1 MLGGQIP
8 IVRIGRS
15 CILILKLKRVEQRM
29 KKGIR
34 VFVALALLA
43 SITAPLLHLKSAFAD
58 NLLTEPL
65 DGSTLSGSWLSGGD
79 PTSACLTA
87 SNTSGGD
94 IPGCDPSD
102 PIDTSGNGALRLTS
116 NGSSQA
122 GFVINQT
129 PVSTT
134 NGLQISFNMY
144 QYDGT
149 GADGIAFFLIN
160 GADSPTEPGAF
171 GGGLGYSSGDNGI
184 DPGLVGGYVGVGF
197 DVFGNFSNPTYGNG
211 GPGAEPNSITVRG
224 SEATGYQFVT
234 TTPAA
239 YSLADNPATTRSAA
253 MRHVVISI
261 STNNIMTVYVNY
273 ENGQGPI
280 EELSDI
286 NLNTINGA
294 DSLPTSLKFGF
305 SASTGGSN
313 DIHEISDLSVD
324 TLSPNVSTTATQSG
338 TLTQGQM
345 GQYTLAVSN
354 DAGAE
359 PTTGDIT
366 VSDTLPAGIAPTSAS
381 GTGWSCS
388 ISGQTVSCTRPGSG
402 ANALAPGGSEPNI
415 TVGVGVGYNAAASLS
430 NTSYATTADNN
441 SLEDAGSANT
451 FTVTPANTTIDSNAP
466 NSGDSTGDGTPDS
479 QQANV
484 TDLVSGITGNYA
496 TLETSGSCDQNE
508 DASLGSVATNA
519 KQDGAYTYPLGM
531 IDFDI
536 ICSAVGGS
544 ATITQYY
551 FGNYD
556 ASQFVAR
563 KYDATT
569 QTYSTIPNATI
580 TSVTIGGQPAL
591 KITYSVTD
599 GGPLDEDGVANGIIV
614 DPAGPA
620 IKDASPLTGGTL
632 TDTGFNIMLTASLA
646 AVLIVGATI
655 VRWSPRKHLS

>member
-1 MLGGQIP
+1 
-8 IVRIGRS
+8 
-15 CILILKLKRVEQRM
+15 M

-34 VFVALALLA
+34 VFVALALLVSLA
-43 SITAPLLHLKSAFAD
+43 APLLHLRSAFAD

-65 DGSTLSGSWLSGGD
+65 DGSTLNGSWLSGGN
-79 PTSACLTA
+79 PSSACLTA
-87 SNTSGGD
+87 SATSSGN

-116 NGSSQA
+116 NAASQA

-129 PVSTT
+129 PISTT

-160 GADSPTEPGAF
+160 GADSPTQPGAF
-171 GGGLGYSSGDNGI
+171 GGGLGYSSDNVGDA
-184 DPGLVGGYVGVGF
+184 GLVGGYVGVGF
-197 DVFGNFSNPTYGNG
+197 DVFGNFSNPAYGNG
-211 GPGAEPNSITVRG
+211 GPGAHANSITVRG
-224 SEATGYQFVT
+224 SQATGYQYVT

-239 YSLADNPATTRSAA
+239 YPLADNSTTTRSAA
-253 MRHVVISI
+253 LRHVTISI
-261 STNNIMTVYVNY
+261 STNNVMTVYVDY

-294 DSLPTSLKFGF
+294 GSLPTSLKFGF

-324 TLSPNVSTTATQSG
+324 TLSPNISATATQTG
-338 TLTQGQM
+338 TFTQGQM
-345 GQYTLAVSN
+345 GQYTLAVKN

-359 PTTGDIT
+359 PTTGNVT

-381 GTGWSCS
+381 GTGWNCS

-402 ANALAPGGSEPNI
+402 ADALAPGASEPDI
-415 TVGVGVGYNAAASLS
+415 TVGVGVGYSAAASLS

-441 SLEDAGSANT
+441 SVEDTGSTNT

-466 NSGDSTGDGTPDS
+466 NGGDSTGDGTPDS
-479 QQANV
+479 QQGNI
-484 TDLVSGITGNYA
+484 TDLVSGVTGNYA
-496 TLETSGSCDQNE
+496 TLDTSGSCDQNE
-508 DASLGSVATNA
+508 DASLGSVTTNA
-519 KQDGAYTYPLGM
+519 KSDNAYTYPLGM
-531 IDFDI
+531 MDFDI
-536 ICSAVGGS
+536 ICSSVGGS

-551 FGNYD
+551 LGDYD

-569 QTYSTIPNATI
+569 QTYATIPNATI
-580 TSVTIGGQPAL
+580 GSVSIGGQPAL

-620 IKDASPLTGGTL
+620 IKDAVASSGTGGTL
-632 TDTGFNIMLTASLA
+632 TDTGINLQIIAPFSALS
-646 AVLIVGATI
+646 IVVAYV
-655 VRWSPRKHLS
+655 VRRSSRSTR